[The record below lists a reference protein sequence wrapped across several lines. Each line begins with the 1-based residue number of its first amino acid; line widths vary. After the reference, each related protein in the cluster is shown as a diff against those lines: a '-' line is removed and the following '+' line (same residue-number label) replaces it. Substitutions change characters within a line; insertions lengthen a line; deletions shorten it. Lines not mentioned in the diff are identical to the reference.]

1 MVSQQFLLCICFIG
15 QIINIGAI
23 EVERKGNRPSL
34 AISPPLKLPSEE
46 DLAYLPTPLPSSAA
60 NTPVAQQ
67 FALPS
72 SDAEA
77 NAAGRERRTRKSVN
91 YAEPKLNTFVHLR
104 TKLLAENLIC
114 LI

>member
-1 MVSQQFLLCICFIG
+1 MVSQQFLLCVCFIG

-34 AISPPLKLPSEE
+34 AISPPLKLPSE
-46 DLAYLPTPLPSSAA
+46 DIAYLPTPLPSSAA
-60 NTPVAQQ
+60 NTPVAQH
-67 FALPS
+67 FTLPS

-77 NAAGRERRTRKSVN
+77 SAAVRERRTRKSVN

-104 TKLLAENLIC
+104 A
-114 LI
+114 